1 MNTIDYQTK
10 LLLDNKK
17 WEYPQS
23 LEELGYI
30 YFGPLLFNYFVWLKS
45 EIGDSD
51 KILFNSREGY
61 FLQQIYEIFREKFDL
76 PQSVY
81 FKTSRRL
88 SASFFNEQDIYETF
102 KLHRYSGKL
111 SNLLKYR
118 FGIELIGKEDEYVN
132 SSKKMPDLSFCVE
145 LILEKSKKTREEYG
159 KYILEVIGN
168 SKNVMMVDSGY
179 QGTTQYNIEKA
190 YGIKFKGRYIL
201 YKCNLPFEDVKGFY
215 DFYNGTL
222 KDNIIFL
229 ESIFIDKV
237 GTYID
242 IVDGKFV
249 NEKLNK
255 SQKYFDDK
263 KQIVEGIK
271 QFVVDML
278 NSDIDLKTVSNEKP
292 DYIFNLMCK
301 KGYVKNDELFDIFVH
316 DNYYSRE
323 YTKKINRK

>member
-45 EIGDSD
+45 EIGNCD

-61 FLQQIYEIFREKFDL
+61 FLQQIYELFREKFDL

-201 YKCNLPFEDVKGFY
+201 YKGNLPLEDVKGFY

-242 IVDGKFV
+242 IIDGEFV

-255 SQKYFDDK
+255 SQKHFEYK

>member
-1 MNTIDYQTK
+1 MNSIDYQTK
-10 LLLDNKK
+10 ILLDSKK

-45 EIGDSD
+45 EIDGCD

-61 FLQQIYEIFREKFDL
+61 FLQQIYELFKNKFDL
-76 PQSVY
+76 PESVY

-102 KLHRYSGKL
+102 NLHRYSGKL
-111 SNLLKYR
+111 SNLLKHR
-118 FGIELIGKEDEYVN
+118 FGIELNGKEDEYIN
-132 SSKKMPDLSFCVE
+132 SSKQIPDLSFCVE
-145 LILEKSKKTREEYG
+145 LILKKSKKTREEYG
-159 KYILEVIGN
+159 KYITQIIGN
-168 SKNVMMVDSGY
+168 SKNVMMVDTGY

-190 YGIKFKGRYIL
+190 YGLKFKGRYII
-201 YKCNLPFEDVKGFY
+201 YKGNLPLENVKGFY
-215 DFYNGTL
+215 DFYKGTL

-242 IVDGKFV
+242 IVNGEFI

-255 SQKYFDDK
+255 SQKYFENK
-263 KQIVEGIK
+263 KEIIQGIK
-271 QFVVDML
+271 DFTTDML
-278 NSDIDLKTVSNEKP
+278 DSEIDFKSVSNEKP

-323 YTKKINRK
+323 YTKKVNRK

>member
-45 EIGDSD
+45 EINDCD

-76 PQSVY
+76 PQSIY

-102 KLHRYSGKL
+102 NLHRYSGKL

-118 FGIELIGKEDEYVN
+118 FGIELNGKEDEYIN
-132 SSKKMPDLSFCVE
+132 SSKQIPDLSFCVE

-159 KYILEVIGN
+159 KYITEVVGD

-201 YKCNLPFEDVKGFY
+201 YKENLPLEDVKGFY

-242 IVDGKFV
+242 IVDGEFV

-255 SQKYFDDK
+255 SQKHFDDK
-263 KQIVEGIK
+263 KQIIEGIK
-271 QFVVDML
+271 QFVMDML
-278 NSDIDLKTVSNEKP
+278 NSDIDLASLSNEKP
-292 DYIFNLMCK
+292 DYIFHLMCK
-301 KGYVKNDELFDIFVH
+301 KGYVKNDELFDIFIH

>member
-10 LLLDNKK
+10 LLLNNKK

-45 EIGDSD
+45 EIGDCD

-102 KLHRYSGKL
+102 NLHRYNGKL

-118 FGIELIGKEDEYVN
+118 FGIELNGKEDEYVN
-132 SSKKMPDLSFCVE
+132 SSKQIPDLSFCVE

-159 KYILEVIGN
+159 KYISTVIGD

-201 YKCNLPFEDVKGFY
+201 YKGNLPLEDVKGFY

-242 IVDGKFV
+242 VVDGEFV

-255 SQKYFDDK
+255 SQKHFDDK
-263 KQIVEGIK
+263 KQIIEGIK
-271 QFVVDML
+271 QFIMDML
-278 NSDIDLKTVSNEKP
+278 NSDIDLASVSNEKP
-292 DYIFNLMCK
+292 DYIFDLMCK

>member
-10 LLLDNKK
+10 ILLDNKK

-30 YFGPLLFNYFVWLKS
+30 YFGPLIFNYFVWLKS

-51 KILFNSREGY
+51 KILFNSREGF
-61 FLQQIYEIFREKFDL
+61 FLQQIYELFKDRFDL
-76 PQSVY
+76 PESVY

-88 SASFFNEQDIYETF
+88 SASFFNEKDIYDTF
-102 KLHRYSGKL
+102 TLHRYSGKL

-118 FGIELIGKEDEYVN
+118 FGIELNGREDEYVN
-132 SSKKMPDLSFCVE
+132 SSKKLPDLSFCVE

-159 KYILEVIGN
+159 KYITQIIGD

-190 YGIKFKGRYIL
+190 YGLKFKGRYIL
-201 YKCNLPFEDVKGFY
+201 YKGNLPLDDVKGFY

-242 IVDGKFV
+242 IVNGEFV

-255 SQKYFDDK
+255 SQKYFEDK
-263 KQIVEGIK
+263 KEIIKGIK
-271 QFVVDML
+271 QFTTDML
-278 NSDIDLKTVSNEKP
+278 NSDIDFESVSNEKP

-301 KGYVKNDELFDIFVH
+301 NGYVKNDELFDIFVH

>member
-10 LLLDNKK
+10 LLLNNKK

-45 EIGDSD
+45 EINDCD

-76 PQSVY
+76 PQSIY

-88 SASFFNEQDIYETF
+88 SASFFNEKDIYETF
-102 KLHRYSGKL
+102 NLHRYCGKL

-118 FGIELIGKEDEYVN
+118 FGIELNGKEDEYIN
-132 SSKKMPDLSFCVE
+132 SSKQIPDLSFCVE

-159 KYILEVIGN
+159 KYITEVVGD

-201 YKCNLPFEDVKGFY
+201 YKGNLPLEDVKGFY

-242 IVDGKFV
+242 IINGEFV

-255 SQKYFDDK
+255 SQKHFDDK
-263 KQIVEGIK
+263 KQIIEGIK
-271 QFVVDML
+271 QFIMDML
-278 NSDIDLKTVSNEKP
+278 NSDIDLASVSNEKP
-292 DYIFNLMCK
+292 DYIFDLMCK
-301 KGYVKNDELFDIFVH
+301 KGYVKNDELFDTFVH

-323 YTKKINRK
+323 YTKKVNRK

>member
-10 LLLDNKK
+10 ILLDSKK

-30 YFGPLLFNYFVWLKS
+30 YFGPLIFNYFVWLKS
-45 EIGDSD
+45 EIEDSD
-51 KILFNSREGY
+51 KILFNSREGF
-61 FLQQIYEIFREKFDL
+61 FLQQIYELFKDKFDL
-76 PQSVY
+76 PESVY

-88 SASFFNEQDIYETF
+88 SASFFNEKDIYDTF
-102 KLHRYSGKL
+102 TLHRYSGKL

-118 FGIELIGKEDEYVN
+118 FGIELNDREDEYVN
-132 SSKKMPDLSFCVE
+132 SSKKLPDLNFCVE

-159 KYILEVIGN
+159 KYITQIIGD

-190 YGIKFKGRYIL
+190 YGLKFKGRYIL
-201 YKCNLPFEDVKGFY
+201 YKGNLPLDDVKGFY

-242 IVDGKFV
+242 IVNGEFV

-255 SQKYFDDK
+255 SQKYFEDK
-263 KQIVEGIK
+263 KEIIKGIK
-271 QFVVDML
+271 RFTTDML
-278 NSDIDLKTVSNEKP
+278 DSDIDFESVSNEKP

>member
-10 LLLDNKK
+10 LLLDTKK

-30 YFGPLLFNYFVWLKS
+30 YFGPLIFNYFVWLKS
-45 EIGDSD
+45 EIEDSD
-51 KILFNSREGY
+51 KILFNSREGF
-61 FLQQIYEIFREKFDL
+61 FLQQIYELFKDRFDL
-76 PQSVY
+76 PESVY
-81 FKTSRRL
+81 FKTSRKL
-88 SASFFNEQDIYETF
+88 SASFFNEKDIYDSFT
-102 KLHRYSGKL
+102 LHRYSGKL

-118 FGIELIGKEDEYVN
+118 FGIELNGREDEYVN
-132 SSKKMPDLSFCVE
+132 SSKKLPDLSFCVE

-159 KYILEVIGN
+159 KYITEIIGD
-168 SKNVMMVDSGY
+168 SKNVLMVDSGY

-190 YGIKFKGRYIL
+190 YGLKFKGRYIL
-201 YKCNLPFEDVKGFY
+201 YKGNLPLDDVKGFY

-242 IVDGKFV
+242 IVNGEFV

-255 SQKYFDDK
+255 SQKYFEDK
-263 KQIVEGIK
+263 KQIIKGIK
-271 QFVVDML
+271 QFTTDML
-278 NSDIDLKTVSNEKP
+278 DSDIDFESVSNEKP